1 METKEKVV
9 LKDFLIKGLI
19 TFNNLITQSLHGK
32 TTKVIIISIL
42 KKAKILICLS
52 SRTDT

>member
-1 METKEKVV
+1 MTFSENRCQKSRREWKRKEKVV

-32 TTKVIIISIL
+32 TTKLIIISI
-42 KKAKILICLS
+42 
-52 SRTDT
+52 